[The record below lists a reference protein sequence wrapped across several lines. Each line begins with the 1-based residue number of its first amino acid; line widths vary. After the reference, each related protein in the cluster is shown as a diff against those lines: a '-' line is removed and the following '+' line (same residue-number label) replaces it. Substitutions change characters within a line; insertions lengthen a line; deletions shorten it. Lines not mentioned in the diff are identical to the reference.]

1 VSDQTSVR
9 QTTGRFTPR
18 RAARAASGCVPL
30 PWLLRLREA
39 YLGGARSSF
48 PRRWQRAL
56 LGVVRLRGIPQD
68 EPFRLSGHP
77 WLRMVPTDSYI
88 ASHLFWLGIDGY
100 EAGEPGWWASL
111 VSSHRSALEIGANIG
126 LYTLAGAAATP
137 SVRYC
142 AVEPHLASFEVL
154 QRNVALNG
162 LGHVE
167 LVHAAVVGPRRADT
181 VTLRFPDRDRYTASA
196 GAFVDGAVD
205 LTTSAG
211 RSVEVPAMPI
221 TELIDGVDLVKLDIE
236 GLETEVLGAVRPWIV
251 ETAPTIVVE
260 ARDEA
265 PTVRAFIDELLRDV
279 PYRCYAVSDGAPVP
293 VARQVVTEGRLETD
307 HRTRDVT
314 LITPERAA
322 AALGSRP
329 PVR

>member
-9 QTTGRFTPR
+9 RPTGGFTLR
-18 RAARAASGCVPL
+18 RAAQAAAGRVPL
-30 PWLLRLREA
+30 SWLLRLREA

-48 PRRWQRAL
+48 PRRWQHAL

-77 WLRMVPTDSYI
+77 QLRMVPTDSYI
-88 ASHLFWLGIDGY
+88 ANHLFWLGIDGY

-126 LYTLAGAAATP
+126 LYTLVGASAAP
-137 SVRYC
+137 STRYR
-142 AVEPHLASFEVL
+142 AVEPNLASFEVL
-154 QRNVALNG
+154 GRNVALNG
-162 LGHVE
+162 LEHVE
-167 LVHAAVVGPRRADT
+167 LVHAAVVGDRTADT

-211 RSVEVPAMPI
+211 RAVEVPAMSI
-221 TELIDGVDLVKLDIE
+221 GELIDGVDLVKLDIE

-265 PTVRAFIDELLRDV
+265 PTVRAFIDQLLRDV
-279 PYRCYAVSDGAPVP
+279 PYDCYAVSGGRSVP
-293 VARQVVTEGRLETD
+293 VARRAIEEGRLESD
-307 HRTRDVT
+307 HNTRDVT

-322 AALGSRP
+322 AALGSRG
-329 PVR
+329 PVP